1 MVFSIL
7 SIVPAYAVQVG
18 SINQFNINGAS
29 SDKNLGNNNT
39 TDNSTTNQTAN
50 TETKNNEPIDDLNIE
65 LDGIKGNNTRKTKN
79 KFLTS

>member
-39 TDNSTTNQTAN
+39 TDNSTTNQTAS
-50 TETKNNEPIDDLNIE
+50 TETKS
-65 LDGIKGNNTRKTKN
+65 NNTKQYFK
-79 KFLTS
+79 KLIIFKCYLLFL